1 MTRGIV
7 LLDAVVAIGLMGGL
21 LFGAHQLLSPL
32 LNLSRDLATLES
44 AHHTARNAFETV
56 YAGETVSGVQSSAG
70 PHETTKIVIPLPFY
84 GEFVTYVAN

>member
-1 MTRGIV
+1 MKRGIV

-32 LNLSRDLATLES
+32 LKLSRDLTTLES

-56 YAGETVSGVQSSAG
+56 YAGEPVADVQASAG
-70 PHETTKIVIPLPFY
+70 PHDTIKVVISLPFY